1 MNDIADTSVC
11 IQTSAQFVSL
21 RREQESR
28 SFFRVLMLCSSKNR
42 ARHAEPSREKNAQSF
57 VFMHEHEFHRGDLAV

>member
-21 RREQESR
+21 RREQDAR
-28 SFFRVLMLCSSKNR
+28 SFLL
-42 ARHAEPSREKNAQSF
+42 PDLDF
-57 VFMHEHEFHRGDLAV
+57 VHFQLNNKQPTTTA